1 MKDKTILITGGSSG
15 IGRATAV
22 ELASRGARLLVQ
34 GRTPERCEEAMDE
47 IRRSATGAPPE
58 LLQADLSSLAG
69 VRSLAEAVSE
79 RTDHLD
85 VLLNNA
91 GLTLSSRQLT
101 DDGFEKT
108 FGVNHLA
115 PFLLTGLLL
124 PLLRRSPAPRIVT
137 VASEGHRFGK
147 LDLDDLQNERRYAML
162 RVYGQSKTA
171 NILFTVE
178 LARRL
183 EGTNVTANCLHPG
196 MIKSNLGRGNGALL
210 DRVHDAIGIVLYPFF
225 KTAEQGAQTSL
236 HLVAS
241 PDVADASG
249 RYFANK
255 RPSRPSAHATNPET
269 AGRLWAISEQLTE
282 FSYP

>member
-22 ELASRGARLLVQ
+22 DLARRGARLLVQ
-34 GRTPERCEEAMDE
+34 GRTPDRCEEAMDE

-69 VRSLAEAVSE
+69 VRSLAEDVAE

-124 PLLRRSPAPRIVT
+124 PLLQQAGAPRIVT
-137 VASEGHRFGK
+137 VASDAHRFSS

-162 RVYGQSKTA
+162 RVYCQSKAA

-183 EGTNVTANCLHPG
+183 EGTNITANCLHPG
-196 MIKSNLGRGNGALL
+196 MIRSNLGRGNGAAL
-210 DRVHDAIGIVLYPFF
+210 DRVNDALGILLYPFF
-225 KTAEQGAQTSL
+225 KTTEQGAKTSL
-236 HLVAS
+236 HLVTS
-241 PDVADASG
+241 PDVADVTG
-249 RYFANK
+249 RYFTNE
-255 RPSRPSAHATNPET
+255 RPSRPSAHATNEET
-269 AGRLWAISEQLTE
+269 AGRLWAISEELTG